1 MTQLSPGGVA
11 LPKTIIVPCRG
22 QNLDELLTREW
33 LLANRLG
40 TYASSTVVGCNAR
53 RYHGLLVASTLP
65 PVGRIATLSDVME
78 QVAVDTPDAST
89 PQMYNLATNEFPG
102 AFSPR
107 GVDYLE
113 EFRNGVTPTWVF
125 RFGGVELVKEIVLAP
140 AANTV
145 ALRYT
150 VKGGPISMKLW
161 PFAVMRGF
169 HGLRNVSQPHQMI
182 FESVTNGAAVRDLM
196 QSIPPLYLISR
207 EAGFQADAQWW
218 YQFRYRIDID
228 RGQDGLEDS
237 YTPGYF
243 LCHLNDGESCQL
255 TASIDS
261 SDVLDFD
268 AAIDH
273 RRQRMVELAASVG
286 PNADTSLRRLAIAT
300 DAFVVQRHFPN
311 RPPSET
317 ILAGYHW
324 FADWGRD
331 TFIALPGL
339 LLETKRFEQAR
350 NVFSTFASAIS
361 EGMVPN
367 CFDDYSSSAH
377 YNSIDASLWF
387 IIAADRYMDATNDQ
401 EFWQSTLMPA
411 INKILTA
418 YQNGTRFDIH
428 ADADGLLLGGSRGTQ
443 LTWMDAAF
451 NGEPVTPRQGKAV
464 EINALWLS
472 AHRIMAQRCAGLN
485 AALADRYRT
494 QAAIIAPAF
503 VNAFWNEQFQWLND
517 CVNENGAD
525 ASLRPNQIFAV
536 ALPHSALSK
545 PQQKAVVDAV
555 TRQLL
560 TPYGLRTL
568 SPLDSRYCGHYGHTW
583 ESRDRAYHQGT
594 VWAWLMGPFIEAYL
608 KVNDNNPKAVSQARC
623 WLASFDEHLEQ
634 AGLGSISEIFEGDEP
649 YTPVGCIAQAWSVGE
664 VLRARQLVAR
674 AGKSR

>member
-1 MTQLSPGGVA
+1 MTQQATGAGV
-11 LPKTIIVPCRG
+11 LPLPIVVPCQG
-22 QNLDELLTREW
+22 QNLDELLTKEW
-33 LLANRLG
+33 LLSNQIGA
-40 TYASSTVVGCNAR
+40 YASSTVVGCNAR
-53 RYHGLLVASTLP
+53 RYHGLLIGATLP

-78 QVAVDTPDAST
+78 QVSVDTPDASA

-107 GVDYLE
+107 GVDHLA
-113 EFRNGVTPTWVF
+113 EFRNDVAPTYVF
-125 RFGGVELVKEIVLAP
+125 RFGGVELVKEIILAET
-140 AANTV
+140 ANTV
-145 ALRYT
+145 AIRYT
-150 VKGGPISMKLW
+150 VKGGPISLKLW

-169 HGLRNVSQPHQMI
+169 HGMRNVSQPHQMT
-182 FESVTNGAAVRDLM
+182 FEAVPNGASVRDLM
-196 QSIPPLYLISR
+196 QSTPPLYLISR

-218 YQFRYRIDID
+218 YQFRYRIDLG

-255 TASIDS
+255 TGSMDS
-261 SDVLDFD
+261 PSPLDFQ
-268 AAIDH
+268 AAVDS
-273 RRQRMVELAASVG
+273 RRQRLLSLSASAG
-286 PNADTSLRRLAIAT
+286 PDADTTQRRLAMAT
-300 DAFVVQRHFPN
+300 DAFVVKRYFPAQ
-311 RPPSET
+311 PPSDT

-350 NVFSTFASAIS
+350 NVFSTFAAAIS

-367 CFDDYSSSAH
+367 CFDDYSTSAH

-387 IIAADRYMDATNDQ
+387 VIAAERYMEATGDQ
-401 EFWQSTLMPA
+401 AFWQTTLMPA
-411 INKILTA
+411 IHKILTA

-472 AHRIMAQRCAGLN
+472 AHRIMAHRSAGIDS
-485 AALADRYRT
+485 ALADRYRT
-494 QAAIIAPAF
+494 QADIIGPAF
-503 VNAFWNEQFQWLND
+503 VETFWNEHYQWLND
-517 CVNENGAD
+517 CVNDSGTD
-525 ASLRPNQIFAV
+525 ASLRPNQILAV
-536 ALPHSALSK
+536 SLPYGELSLT
-545 PQQKAVVDAV
+545 QQEAVVNVVAEK
-555 TRQLL
+555 LL

-568 SPLDSRYCGHYGHTW
+568 SPCDGRYCGRYGHTW

-594 VWAWLMGPFIEAYL
+594 VWAWLIGPFIEAYL
-608 KVNDNNPKAVSQARC
+608 KVNPGRPMAITQAKC
-623 WLASFDEHLEQ
+623 WLSAFEDHLEQ
-634 AGLGSISEIFEGDEP
+634 AGLGSISEIFEGDAP
-649 YTPVGCIAQAWSVGE
+649 HTPVGCIAQAWSVGE
-664 VLRARQLVAR
+664 VLRARKLVTQAEKAR
-674 AGKSR
+674 